1 MIVFS
6 VTDSYIFTVCPSNPE
21 YLQNMLKLKTDLH
34 SSSTGDSMLHSL
46 VVVTG
51 CSSVGKVQ
59 DSEVFRVTGTDFVS
73 LKNDPTDEDRITD
86 VRKVLNSGNFYFA
99 WSSTGVSLDLSLNA
113 HRRIREDTSDNRFFW
128 WVFLKPPF
136 DLFSVDSVM
145 SSVKLSRGICFI
157 CQIFS

>member
-1 MIVFS
+1 
-6 VTDSYIFTVCPSNPE
+6 
-21 YLQNMLKLKTDLH
+21 
-34 SSSTGDSMLHSL
+34 MLHSL

-73 LKNDPTDEDRITD
+73 LKNDPSDEDRIAD

-128 WVFLKPPF
+128 WVFQVVNSKVL
-136 DLFSVDSVM
+136 
-145 SSVKLSRGICFI
+145 IQCFI
-157 CQIFS
+157 CKILNKMLFLVAGFYMCKPLNSINR

>member
-1 MIVFS
+1 
-6 VTDSYIFTVCPSNPE
+6 
-21 YLQNMLKLKTDLH
+21 
-34 SSSTGDSMLHSL
+34 MLHSL

-73 LKNDPTDEDRITD
+73 LKNDPSDEDRIAD

-128 WVFLKPPF
+128 WVFFKGQF
-136 DLFSVDSVM
+136 DSVLKDF
-145 SSVKLSRGICFI
+145 SIKYKYIFI
-157 CQIFS
+157 QNIPF